1 MISQSFL
8 QRAETKALNPQR
20 SQRDLRLLFNANQ
33 PARRMVISFFHL
45 LPAAVLSFLCGC
57 TFACLQW
64 CWWSWLCCESSRLP
78 LCWVDASLFTAIHVG
93 VVRCCLWLPERGKL
107 EHSSEPSA
115 EIPGLTRTWWET
127 GLLLGRSF
135 TSCRHD
141 LVCLLSSSPVNTFSI
156 Y

>member
-1 MISQSFL
+1 MLRPQPRIHNE
-8 QRAETKALNPQR
+8 ANETLVFY
-20 SQRDLRLLFNANQ
+20 FNSL
-33 PARRMVISFFHL
+33 RMVLSFFNL
-45 LPAAVLSFLCGC
+45 LPAAVLCFLCGC
-57 TFACLQW
+57 TFACNQW
-64 CWWSWLCCESSRLP
+64 CWWSWLRCESSRLP
-78 LCWVDASLFTAIHVG
+78 LCWVDASLFATIHDG

-135 TSCRHD
+135 TSCRHN